1 VVLPTPRVEIKE
13 KTIKKYNN
21 ENSGK
26 YTSMI
31 FFFRFRW
38 CWMRWHLTLPCEH
51 KYQSVV
57 EIRAKQTAVEVDL
70 LEIGKV

>member
-1 VVLPTPRVEIKE
+1 
-13 KTIKKYNN
+13 
-21 ENSGK
+21 
-26 YTSMI
+26 MI